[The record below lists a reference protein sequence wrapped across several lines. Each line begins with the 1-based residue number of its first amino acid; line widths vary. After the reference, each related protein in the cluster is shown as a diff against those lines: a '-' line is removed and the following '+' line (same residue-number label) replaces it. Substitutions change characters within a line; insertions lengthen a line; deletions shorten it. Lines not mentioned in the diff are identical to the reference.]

1 MSHYKRSQVEDTLWP
16 IFKIGAAPDR
26 VPAEFRSRVNKLLN
40 LDRMDQPDLANLPL
54 AFNDTRAEGQG
65 QDVPFT
71 SFHAFMLGLGL
82 ELWNAGLRQSDVIYF
97 LRHSREALKRQHS
110 LVIAAMAEPENML
123 VKGKP
128 VRDAG
133 GIEVRDKRI
142 YMLVAKRHFGEASGS
157 AKSKPESIGRP
168 MVFVPEFVAGSEGLK
183 IFFDKAPSDLRAW
196 LAVEI
201 AELAVRI
208 ETALAQT
215 PPRRR
220 GRPS

>member
-16 IFKIGAAPDR
+16 IFKIGAAPDHA
-26 VPAEFRSRVNKLLN
+26 PTEFRSRVNKLLN
-40 LDRMDQPDLANLPL
+40 LDRLDQPDLAKLPL
-54 AFNDTRAEGQG
+54 AFNDARAEGQG

-97 LRHSREALKRQHS
+97 LRHSREALKHQHGI
-110 LVIAAMAEPENML
+110 VIAAMPKPENVL

-128 VRDAG
+128 VREVG
-133 GIEVRDKRI
+133 GIKIRDKRV
-142 YMLVAKRHFGEASGS
+142 YMLVSKRHFGEASP
-157 AKSKPESIGRP
+157 KSKPGSVERP
-168 MVFVPEFVAGSEGLK
+168 MIFVPQFVAGSEGLK
-183 IFFDKAPSDLRAW
+183 TFFNKAPSDLRTW

-201 AELAVRI
+201 AELAMRI
-208 ETALAQT
+208 EMSLAQT